1 MEVSLDPCAPGQ
13 RSGSEGAVGAVG
25 EAPASEA
32 SAGGG
37 WGPFDQVRPVL
48 DIVNI
53 LTSKTIQVLPG
64 DIIAD
69 VRSAGISG

>member
-1 MEVSLDPCAPGQ
+1 M
-13 RSGSEGAVGAVG
+13 GAVG

-32 SAGGG
+32 SAGGEDVAG
-37 WGPFDQVRPVL
+37 GSFDQVGPVI

-53 LTSKTIQVLPG
+53 LTSQTIQVLPG

-69 VRSAGISG
+69 VQLESVADA